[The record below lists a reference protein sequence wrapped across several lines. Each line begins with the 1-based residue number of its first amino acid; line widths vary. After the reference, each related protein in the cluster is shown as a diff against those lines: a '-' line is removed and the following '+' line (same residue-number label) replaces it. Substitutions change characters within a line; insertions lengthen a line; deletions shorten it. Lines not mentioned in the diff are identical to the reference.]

1 MSGARLTYPNSH
13 FKYPFEMS
21 TSARSEGTRQRL
33 LDAAAD
39 VFAAGGY
46 RRATIAEICRR
57 AGANIAAVHYHFGD
71 KQGLYAAVFDYALQ
85 RATTEEANGGPET
98 AGTPEERLRVQVTSF
113 VRRLL
118 DPRRPAWIARLM
130 AHELIEPSEVLDRL
144 VRNRMRA
151 NHEQIADAVRDLL
164 GPEATPETVRLC
176 TLSVISQCVFYRH
189 SAAVVTRLYP
199 DLVPSREI
207 DRIAEH
213 VTCFSLA
220 AIRGLADNG
229 KAGHA

>member
-1 MSGARLTYPNSH
+1 MSRAQLTGPNSH
-13 FKYPFEMS
+13 FKCPFEMS

-46 RRATIAEICRR
+46 RRATVAEICRR
-57 AGANIAAVHYHFGD
+57 AGANIAAAHYHFGD

-85 RATTEEANGGPET
+85 RATSEEANGGPEQPTT
-98 AGTPEERLRVQVTSF
+98 AEDRLRVQVTSF

-151 NHEQIADAVRDLL
+151 NHDQIADAVPELL
-164 GPEATPETVRLC
+164 RFTGAP
-176 TLSVISQCVFYRH
+176 RH
-189 SAAVVTRLYP
+189 
-199 DLVPSREI
+199 
-207 DRIAEH
+207 
-213 VTCFSLA
+213 
-220 AIRGLADNG
+220 
-229 KAGHA
+229 

>member
-1 MSGARLTYPNSH
+1 
-13 FKYPFEMS
+13 MS
-21 TSARSEGTRQRL
+21 TSSRSEGTRQRL

-85 RATTEEANGGPET
+85 RANTEEANGGPET
-98 AGTPEERLRVQVTSF
+98 TATTPEDRLRVQVTSF

-130 AHELIEPSEVLDRL
+130 AHELIEPSDVLDRL

-151 NHEQIADAVRDLL
+151 NHEQIADAVRELL
-164 GPEATPETVRLC
+164 GPEASPDNVRLC
-176 TLSVISQCVFYRH
+176 TLSVVSQCVFYRH

-213 VTCFSLA
+213 VTRFSLA
-220 AIRGLADNG
+220 AIRGLAGNG
-229 KAGHA
+229 KADHA

>member
-1 MSGARLTYPNSH
+1 
-13 FKYPFEMS
+13 MS
-21 TSARSEGTRQRL
+21 TGARSEGIRQRL
-33 LDAAAD
+33 LDAAAE
-39 VFAAGGY
+39 VFAAAGY

-71 KQGLYAAVFDYALQ
+71 KQGLYAAVFDYAQQ
-85 RATTEEANGGPET
+85 RATTEEANGHPEQPT
-98 AGTPEERLRVQVTSF
+98 TPEGRLRVQVTSF
-113 VRRLL
+113 LTRLL

-130 AHELIEPSEVLDRL
+130 AHELIEPSDVLDRL

-164 GPEATPETVRLC
+164 GPQASPETVRLC
-176 TLSVISQCVFYRH
+176 TLSVVSQCVFYRH

-207 DRIAEH
+207 DRLAEH
-213 VTCFSLA
+213 VTQFSLA
-220 AIRGLADNG
+220 AIRGLAGDG
-229 KAGHA
+229 KAAHA